1 MDKTINFNE
10 LPDITNISDLA
21 NILGLY
27 IPDGTVETFESD
39 NLKYHLEK
47 DNGHLKLEIKAN
59 IPKQDGEFDD
69 SATKEIVEEYKE
81 RIKALDDNLF
91 VEIVEE
97 LKSKFNLTRFSEL
110 LDLESFDEDQA
121 QEVEKMIDISTD
133 IICLHLQHKIQD
145 MVELYEKF

>member
-39 NLKYHLEK
+39 NLKCHLEK

-59 IPKQDGEFDD
+59 IPKQDREFDD
-69 SATKEIVEEYKE
+69 SATKEIVKEYKE